1 LRKYKKNNTKFV
13 GALAEKAFQFYAMLN
28 GILTCS
34 PDDGMGRY
42 DSITDCNGNTYKT
55 QIKCCTRAKDT
66 KNGASYTVNTSSVD
80 YNRKSYAY
88 SPEFVDFITLVVL
101 PDENFVEPQFYHI
114 PIGELDGRKSLSLA
128 PARNGGSKKGKTM
141 EWIEQ
146 FRNNW
151 EVFKTAT
158 LKKAA

>member
-1 LRKYKKNNTKFV
+1 MREYKKNNTKFV

-34 PDDGMGRY
+34 PDNDMGRY
-42 DSITDCNGNTYKT
+42 DSITDCNGNVYKT
-55 QIKCCTRAKDT
+55 QVKCCTLGHT
-66 KNGASYTVNTSSVD
+66 KNGPCYTVNTSSVD
-80 YNRKSYAY
+80 YNRKSHAY
-88 SPEFVDFITLVVL
+88 SPEFVDFITLVIV
-101 PDENFVEPQFYHI
+101 PDEYFEIPQFYHI
-114 PIGELDGRKSLSLA
+114 PIGQIAGRKSLSLA
-128 PARNGGSKKGKTM
+128 PSRNGGSKKGKTM

-151 EVFKTAT
+151 HVFKCST

>member
-1 LRKYKKNNTKFV
+1 MRKYKKNNTKFV

-55 QIKCCTRAKDT
+55 QIKCCTPAKVT
-66 KNGASYTVNTSSVD
+66 KNGPSYSVNTSSVD
-80 YNRKSYAY
+80 YNGDSYAY
-88 SPEFVDFITLVVL
+88 SPEFVDFITLVIL
-101 PDENFVEPQFYHI
+101 PDEYFVLPQFYHI
-114 PIGELDGRKSLSLA
+114 PIADIAGRKKLTLA
-128 PARNGGSKKGKTM
+128 PARNGDSKKGKTM

-151 EVFKTAT
+151 EVFKAIT
-158 LKKAA
+158 LKEAA